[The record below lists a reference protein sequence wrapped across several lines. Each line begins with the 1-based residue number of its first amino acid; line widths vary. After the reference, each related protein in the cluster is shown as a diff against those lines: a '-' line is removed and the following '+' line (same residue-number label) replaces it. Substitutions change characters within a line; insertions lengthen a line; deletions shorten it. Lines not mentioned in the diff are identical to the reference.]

1 MYPIQN
7 QEKYN
12 FAVIKSQPL
21 STDYYAGVV
30 EKQILMPSGQWDE
43 FLPLVELQKDY
54 STGFDSYSCVTFSA
68 LNCIEMLYIRMTGE
82 IKNFSDRFTAIDS
95 GTVPDRGNS
104 LRNVAES
111 IRKTGVVDQ
120 GVYNFVG
127 TEKEYFQ
134 KIPQEVRD
142 KAYKIP
148 VSWEWGHSGE
158 NIQKWRKDPQ
168 SVLCELL
175 QYAPVQ
181 VTVWAYS
188 KSIVNGV
195 YQPHGVK
202 DENHAVTL
210 YGYEQ
215 GKYFKIFDHYTKTHK
230 KLHWNYG
237 LETPIIFTL
246 EGQINLAKKYKGKL
260 FKEMNSPKVYYSNG
274 EQIAWIKDEKSFLF
288 GFNSG
293 FWGYWDEI
301 NTIQEKV
308 AEDIIF

>member
-1 MYPIQN
+1 MVEEIYKN
-7 QEKYN
+7 
-12 FAVIKSQPL
+12 AVIKSQPV

-30 EKQILMPSGQWDE
+30 EKQILCSSGQWDGY
-43 FLPLVELQKDY
+43 LPEVEYQKDY
-54 STGFDSYSCVTFSA
+54 KTGFDSFSCVTFSA
-68 LNCIEMLYIRMTGE
+68 LNTIEMIFLQRGE
-82 IKNFSDRFTAIDS
+82 RKNFADRFTAIDS
-95 GTVPDRGNS
+95 GTMPDRGNS

-120 GVYNFVG
+120 AVYPFVG

-148 VSWEWGHSGE
+148 VSWEWGHTGE
-158 NIQKWRKDPQ
+158 NLTKWRKDPQ

-181 VTVWAYS
+181 VTVWAYT
-188 KSIVNGV
+188 KNIVDGI

-210 YGYEQ
+210 FGYEE
-215 GKYFKIFDHYTKTHK
+215 GKYFKVFDHYAQSIK

-237 LETPIIFTL
+237 LETPLLFTL
-246 EGQINLAKKYKGKL
+246 DGQVNIAKKYAGKL

-274 EQIAWIKDEKSFLF
+274 EQIAWVKDEKSFLF
-288 GFNSG
+288 GFKSG

-308 AEDIIF
+308 VEDIIF